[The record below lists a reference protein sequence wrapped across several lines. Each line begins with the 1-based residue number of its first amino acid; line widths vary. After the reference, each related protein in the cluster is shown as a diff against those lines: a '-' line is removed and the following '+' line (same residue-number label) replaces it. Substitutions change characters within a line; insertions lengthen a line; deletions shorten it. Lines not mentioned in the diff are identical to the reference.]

1 MIETYY
7 TGADELV
14 SVTKFNYLNN
24 LLINVASFPKGQELQ
39 YAETKMY
46 DAKGNLNYNKI
57 TDKTVNTEV
66 EEKLNFDSNNNM
78 LSSMIYQNGM
88 LMQSVSN
95 TYNENNQLI
104 ETSVTKQDG
113 TVETK
118 TYEYEVDSQGNWIS
132 KVIYLNKKPQY
143 KIQRTITYFD

>member
-1 MIETYY
+1 
-7 TGADELV
+7 
-14 SVTKFNYLNN
+14 
-24 LLINVASFPKGQELQ
+24 
-39 YAETKMY
+39 MY

-78 LSSMIYQNGM
+78 LSSMIYQNGI

-95 TYNENNQLI
+95 TYNESNQLI
-104 ETSVTKQDG
+104 ETKVTKQDG

-132 KVIYLNKKPQY
+132 KVISLNKEPQY